1 MSVKDKIFD
10 TDKAEKD
17 KQRVE
22 SEASLQ
28 KLEAEKTDVRKAIK
42 SRKWG
47 ELLGYDTGYKVINEH
62 TAGLR
67 GFVVIASAPNLGK
80 TTLSLNILFRVA
92 TKQRAGLPHDKGNDL
107 SIYEGQDSI
116 PHILYFSFDMSKT
129 DIELRLAQI
138 EHGFEFMQ
146 LKDKAD
152 SGYPHSEKHFTIYD
166 SVRITQIRT
175 KIEETTRLEVIEKI
189 IEQQAIKH
197 KKIIVCIDYFH
208 CLVGELLQDYR
219 STTDAERALVDF
231 LIEIKGNSKIES
243 LVVISEKKKDQET
256 KRNKT
261 LLDINDLMGS
271 ARLGYAPDFI
281 IGLNDTNEIDI
292 GKDKVAELKEK
303 RKHSLLAFQV
313 LKARDG
319 GKRSRQV
326 QPILFEFHKNKMDFV
341 LIDQSQGSYFA
352 ELEDGTNVTD
362 LFELKKSGEK
372 QKVNESQKELRRK
385 VFGD

>member
-1 MSVKDKIFD
+1 M
-10 TDKAEKD
+10 
-17 KQRVE
+17 
-22 SEASLQ
+22 
-28 KLEAEKTDVRKAIK
+28 
-42 SRKWG
+42 
-47 ELLGYDTGYKVINEH
+47 
-62 TAGLR
+62 
-67 GFVVIASAPNLGK
+67 
-80 TTLSLNILFRVA
+80 A

-341 LIDQSQGSYFA
+341 LIDQSQSSYFA

-362 LFELKKSGEK
+362 LFEFNNKKQDQKKNDQKNQTRNK
-372 QKVNESQKELRRK
+372 QTEASKTDFLEEW
-385 VFGD
+385 